1 MNKKHLSVVMAGAML
16 ATTVAPVLAETVSS
30 ETTQGKLGLLVD
42 RLDTL
47 LESKKYDVNDKDVN
61 DSALTKFAGKTV
73 YRIEILKDGKE
84 TIPGGTSTKIGNE
97 YKYTFSNTDALKAL
111 ATNFGDAK
119 FYTVNVYELGN
130 RTDANGRILSV
141 DVNGKEE
148 VKYTEYTKETLAKLA
163 ADVDKIN
170 SKQEPITFV
179 GLKTAISKGW
189 VIKVE
194 NVKDEKDE
202 VKEVV
207 ITLGSKNE
215 EGKFNTIKATVGTK
229 KLIFS
234 DPIDKNGNL
243 LNKVTDNNYIQA
255 NIAGFD
261 GNKETS
267 TPADQKVDISAKRAK
282 KVETIK
288 VANGDVNYT
297 AKVNDLYDGFM
308 LTEQGHQLINKIRE
322 YRNDDNAKTIVS
334 VDEEREI
341 KENGTERSFT
351 VTFTTENGTKH
362 IVKVLGDSLNF
373 KKIKTLRNWLAAGKA
388 SVELLAGSNRYAT
401 AVEIAKT
408 YLASN
413 SQYHNTNSMELVLV
427 NGGALVD
434 GLAAAPYARAK
445 NAQILLTAEDKLP
458 KETKEFMKE
467 LIASKQIGQLKNIT
481 VTIVGGEAVVSNSV
495 VKELKEIG
503 FKVKRLAGDNREQTS
518 LAVADKLTSNKAY
531 LVGAEGEADAMSIA
545 AHAAS
550 EKSPII
556 VSKSAKGLST
566 MGLNEVS
573 DYANVEIIGGEK
585 SVPKATEEALK
596 ELVAN
601 KDNVTRLNGKNRF
614 ETNALVIKE
623 HHSNFANVLVAKD
636 GQRNKTELV
645 DALPAAIFASSTK
658 DATAPIVLATDKIS
672 EDQLNQ
678 LVLKADKNGQTV
690 YQIGNGVARSV
701 MEKIVSRL
709 GLNN

>member
-47 LESKKYDVNDKDVN
+47 LESKKYDVNDKNVTG
-61 DSALTKFAGKTV
+61 SAVTNLAGKTV

-84 TIPGGTSTKIGNE
+84 TISGGETTIIGNE
-97 YKYTFSNTDALKAL
+97 SKKTFSDTNALKAL

-130 RTDANGRILSV
+130 VTDANGRILSV

-148 VKYTEYTKETLAKLA
+148 VKYKEYTKETLAKLA
-163 ADVDKIN
+163 ADVDLVN
-170 SKQEPITFV
+170 SGKQATNFP
-179 GLKTAISKGW
+179 GLNTAKTNGW
-189 VIKVE
+189 VTKVE
-194 NVKDEKDE
+194 NVKDEKGE
-202 VKEVV
+202 VKEVI

-215 EGKFNTIKATVGTK
+215 AGEFNTIKAAVGTK
-229 KLIFS
+229 EYIFVQ
-234 DPIDKNGNL
+234 PVDKNNNL
-243 LNKVTDNNYIQA
+243 INGLDNDYIQA
-255 NIAGFD
+255 NIAGFNAD
-261 GNKETS
+261 KLSS

-322 YRNDDNAKTIVS
+322 YKNDDNAKTDVQVS
-334 VDEEREI
+334 GIASV
-341 KENGTERSFT
+341 GTERSFT

-362 IVKVLGDSLNF
+362 VVKVVGDSANLG
-373 KKIKTLRNWLAAGKA
+373 KITTLKTWLSAGKA
-388 SVELLAGSNRYAT
+388 NVELLAGSNRYAT

-408 YLASN
+408 YLAST

-467 LIASKQIGQLKNIT
+467 LIASNQIGQLKNIT

-678 LVLKADKNGQTV
+678 LVLKANKKGETV

>member
-47 LESKKYDVNDKDVN
+47 LESKKYDVNDKNVAGSITD
-61 DSALTKFAGKTV
+61 LAGKTV
-73 YRIEILKDGKE
+73 YRIEILKDGK
-84 TIPGGTSTKIGNE
+84 TSISGATDTKIGNE
-97 YKYTFSNTDALKAL
+97 TKKTFSNTEALKAL
-111 ATNFGDAK
+111 ATNFDGAK

-130 RTDANGRILSV
+130 VTDANGRILSV

-148 VKYTEYTKETLAKLA
+148 VKYKEYTKETLTKLA
-163 ADVDKIN
+163 ADVDLVN
-170 SKQEPITFV
+170 SNKPATSFP
-179 GLKTAISKGW
+179 GLSTAKTNGW
-189 VIKVE
+189 VTKVE
-194 NVKDEKDE
+194 NVKDEKGE
-202 VKEVV
+202 VKEVI

-215 EGKFNTIKATVGTK
+215 AGEFNTIKAAVGTK
-229 KLIFS
+229 EYIFVQ
-234 DPIDKNGNL
+234 PVDKN
-243 LNKVTDNNYIQA
+243 NNRIDGLANEYIQA
-255 NIAGFD
+255 NIAGFNAD
-261 GNKETS
+261 KLSS
-267 TPADQKVDISAKRAK
+267 TPADQKIDISAKRAK

-322 YRNDDNAKTIVS
+322 YKNDDNAKTDVQVS
-334 VDEEREI
+334 EI
-341 KENGTERSFT
+341 ASVGTERSFT

-362 IVKVLGDSLNF
+362 VVKVVGDSANLG
-373 KKIKTLRNWLAAGKA
+373 KINTLRTWLKAGKA
-388 SVELLAGSNRYAT
+388 NVELLAGSNRYAT

-408 YLASN
+408 YLASK

-467 LIASKQIGQLKNIT
+467 LIATNQIGQLKNIT

-550 EKSPII
+550 EKAPII

-678 LVLKADKNGQTV
+678 LVLKANKNGETV